1 MFENWNLS
9 SAARSGVLFTG
20 AFIALC
26 GLNGCSGKKS
36 NESRT
41 HIRLA
46 ISEEPPRLDSRKATD
61 HTSGAILRMCHDA
74 LMSMGPK
81 GAPEY
86 GLAEK
91 YTTSEDGLT
100 YTFYIRPNAKWSNGD
115 ALTAYDFEH
124 AWKTLLNPA
133 FEHGDYAY
141 ELYCIKNARKIRE
154 ENLPVENLG
163 VHVKQALILVVQL
176 ERPTPYF
183 LDLVSFHTFCPV
195 HHMIDKKNPKWAHD
209 AGEDHACSGPYRL
222 AQWKHKDQLVL
233 EKNQHYWNADN
244 VKVDKVNISIVPDSN
259 TCLSLFESG
268 DIDLMGSSPFGDLPP
283 ESISTLKKTKALKSA
298 NVTVSFWCALNVE
311 HPLLENKNI
320 RKGLAMAINRR
331 AIAENVVPGL
341 YVETTHVLP
350 AALRRNRKLYF
361 EDGNVSLAREHF
373 ERGLAESGISR
384 EQFNDLLILTDNKS
398 SYQKIMQAIQQQWR
412 DALGIELQLHQVERG
427 TFLHKVHSR
436 DFFIARGQWG
446 ADYFDPCNF
455 LDLFKSKSFGNNA
468 PGWEKP
474 EYTELLEKA
483 SMELNREKRQQL
495 LEQAEEL
502 LVEEMPIIPI
512 FEQISNLL
520 INPRLKGAR
529 QTVLG
534 PLELRETYFEE

>member
-1 MFENWNLS
+1 MFGNWNLS
-9 SAARSGVLFTG
+9 NSVRSGGLLTC

-26 GLNGCSGKKS
+26 GLGGCSSKKPS
-36 NESRT
+36 ENRT
-41 HIRLA
+41 HIRLT
-46 ISEEPPRLDSRKATD
+46 ISEEPPKLDTRKATD

-124 AWKTLLNPA
+124 AWKSVLSPE
-133 FEHGDYAY
+133 FKEGEYAY
-141 ELYCIKNARKIRE
+141 QLYCIKNARKIRE
-154 ENLPVENLG
+154 QNLPVENLG
-163 VHVKQALILVVQL
+163 VHVKQALVLVVEL

-183 LDLVSFHTFCPV
+183 LDLVSFHTLCPV
-195 HHMIDKKNPKWAHD
+195 HHMIDKKNPKWAND
-209 AGEDHACSGPYRL
+209 GGEDHVSSGPYRL
-222 AQWKHKDQLVL
+222 VQWKHKDQLIL
-233 EKNQHYWNADN
+233 EKNPHYWNADN
-244 VKVDKVNISIVPDSN
+244 IKVDKVNISIVPDSN
-259 TCLSLFESG
+259 TCLSLYQSG

-283 ESISTLKKTKALKSA
+283 ESIPTIKKTKALKCA

-311 HPLLENKNI
+311 HPLLQNKNI
-320 RKGLAMAINRR
+320 RKGLAMAINRK

-341 YVETTHVLP
+341 YAATTHVLP
-350 AALRRNRKLYF
+350 AALRRNQNVYF

-384 EQFNDLLILTDNKS
+384 EHFNDMVLLTDNKS
-398 SYQKIMQAIQQQWR
+398 NYQKIMQAIQQQWR
-412 DALGIELQLHQVERG
+412 DALGIELQLQQVERG
-427 TFLHKVHSR
+427 VFLHKTHTS

-446 ADYFDPCNF
+446 ADYFDPTNF
-455 LDLFKSKSFGNNA
+455 LDLFKSKTFGNNA
-468 PGWEKP
+468 TGWEHPK
-474 EYTELLEKA
+474 YTELLERA
-483 SMELNREKRQQL
+483 SLETNREKRQKL
-495 LEQAEEL
+495 LEQAEEF
-502 LVEEMPIIPI
+502 LVEEMPIIPV

-520 INPRLKGAR
+520 INPKLKGVR
-529 QTVLG
+529 QTLLG
-534 PLELRETYFEE
+534 PLELRDAYFEE